1 MSQMPGPEGKVASP
15 PQRGWFSRNM
25 FWIIPVGVVLFLVLA
40 IIVTPILCC
49 SGGAFFAFN
58 AVKKPVVEA
67 TDALNNDSR
76 VTDKLGS
83 PIKYE
88 SIGINN
94 FQNNNGNGGADVD
107 FPVRGPNGT
116 ARVTGRMNLNNGN
129 WSVGNL
135 TVELPDGTKIELPE

>member
-1 MSQMPGPEGKVASP
+1 MSQATPHESKMPSP
-15 PQRGWFSRNM
+15 PQRGWFRRNL
-25 FWIIPVGVVLFLVLA
+25 FWIIPVCVILFLVFVV
-40 IIVTPILCC
+40 IVAPIACC
-49 SGGAFFAFN
+49 AGGGLFAFN
-58 AVKKPVVEA
+58 AIKKPVVEA
-67 TDALNNDSR
+67 TDALNDDSR

-94 FQNNNGNGGADVD
+94 YQNNNGNGGADVN

-116 ARVTGRMNLNNGN
+116 AQVKGRMNLNGGT

-135 TVELPDGTKIELPE
+135 TVTFPDGSTIKLPK